1 MTEERIKELYTEEM
15 SGSAPDM
22 DAIWAKIDSR
32 LTEKEAPAPKKK
44 SNITLWRTGALIA
57 ACVTILIAVPSVL
70 NRDDIASTEK
80 SAPNNASNSISV
92 EQALTTPSFFND
104 AADAE
109 NEAAEE
115 VVEEAIPENTF
126 ETSDGPL
133 NYNELS
139 FAPSYTKNISCYGT
153 PSGGDY
159 FVEDD
164 ILVET
169 ECIIDAVVD
178 NVYASPDGECVY
190 YELTPKAVYGSN
202 DLNSKITVASCSEYS
217 LKIGG
222 EYVIPLKTSDDTY
235 QTVFDGVPQIEVTA
249 DGGLVYYN
257 GWECL
262 NAPDSQSIIYP
273 QNKVDDF
280 FYDRM
285 MFTFNGDISPLI
297 EKWSRLRSD

>member
-22 DAIWAKIDSR
+22 DALWEKIDSK

-57 ACVTILIAVPSVL
+57 ACVTILLAVPSIL
-70 NRDDIASTEK
+70 NRDDIASD
-80 SAPNNASNSISV
+80 SASNDSAKNSISV
-92 EQALTTPSFFND
+92 EQALTTPAFFND
-104 AADAE
+104 AVGAE
-109 NEAAEE
+109 NGDAEE

-133 NYNELS
+133 SYNELS
-139 FAPSYTKNISCYGT
+139 FAPSYTENISCSGT
-153 PSGGDY
+153 PFGGDY

-164 ILVET
+164 ILMET

-190 YELTPKAVYGSN
+190 YELTAKAVYGSN
-202 DLNSKITVASCSEYS
+202 DLSGKVTVASCSEYS

-222 EYVIPLKTSDDTY
+222 EYVIPLKNSDNTY
-235 QTVFDGVPQIEVTA
+235 QTVFDSVPQIEVTA

-285 MFTFNGDISPLI
+285 MFSFNGDISPLI

>member
-15 SGSAPDM
+15 SVSAPDM
-22 DAIWAKIDSR
+22 DALWAKIDSK

-57 ACVTILIAVPSVL
+57 ACVTIMLAVPSVL
-70 NRDDIASTEK
+70 NRDDVASD
-80 SAPNNASNSISV
+80 SASNDSAKNSISV
-92 EQALTTPSFFND
+92 EQTLTTPVFFNE
-104 AADAE
+104 AVGAE
-109 NEAAEE
+109 NGDAEE
-115 VVEEAIPENTF
+115 VVEEAIPEITF
-126 ETSDGPL
+126 TTSDGPL
-133 NYNELS
+133 NYNELFS
-139 FAPSYTKNISCYGT
+139 APSYTENISCSGT
-153 PSGGDY
+153 PFGGDY

-202 DLNSKITVASCSEYS
+202 DLSGKVTVASCSEYS

-222 EYVIPLKTSDDTY
+222 EYVIPLKNSDNTY
-235 QTVFDGVPQIEVTA
+235 QTVFDSVPQIEVTA

-285 MFTFNGDISPLI
+285 MFSFNGDISPLI